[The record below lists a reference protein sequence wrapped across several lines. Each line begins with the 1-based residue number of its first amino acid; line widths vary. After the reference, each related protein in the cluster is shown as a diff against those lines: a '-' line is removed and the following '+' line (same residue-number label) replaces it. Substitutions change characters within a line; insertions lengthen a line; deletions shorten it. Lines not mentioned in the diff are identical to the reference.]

1 MKSINSIQSI
11 QFLGKNYNRIHASS
25 KAHASQF
32 YFVEG
37 LGIPEVSG
45 HLRKRSAR

>member
-1 MKSINSIQSI
+1 MKSINSVLSI
-11 QFLGKNYNRIHASS
+11 QCPGKNYSRIHAAC
-25 KAHASQF
+25 KAHTSKF